1 LKVLLVDDHPLVI
14 EALETRLSKATDLEI
29 VGKAYSGEQAIDE
42 VARLR
47 PDLVLIDL
55 RMPGMGGLE
64 AITRIKSEFPTTAV
78 IVLTMSE
85 SQEHLLQAVLSGA
98 AGYLTKDSS
107 PALLLDAI
115 HAVLGGATT
124 IPTELL
130 RESIRELRRGGPIP
144 SPSNHHHHHRHK
156 LAEPLTEREHEV
168 LRLLAQ
174 GHSNKIIAE
183 TLNIVEAT
191 VKKHVHNIIRK
202 LDVSDRTQ
210 AVIAS
215 IRLGLVNT

>member
-1 LKVLLVDDHPLVI
+1 MKVLLVDDHPLVI

-64 AITRIKSEFPTTAV
+64 AITRIKHDFPSTAV

-130 RESIRELRRGGPIP
+130 RESIRELRRGGPLAT
-144 SPSNHHHHHRHK
+144 SSHHHHHHK

-174 GHSNKIIAE
+174 GHSNKVIAE
-183 TLNIVEAT
+183 MLNIVEAT

-210 AVIAS
+210 AVIVS

>member
-1 LKVLLVDDHPLVI
+1 MKVLLVDDHPLVI
-14 EALETRLSKATDLEI
+14 EALETRLSKAHDLDI

-64 AITRIKSEFPTTAV
+64 AITRIKAEFPTTAV

-85 SQEHLLQAVLSGA
+85 SQEHLLQAVLAGA

-115 HAVLGGATT
+115 HAVLAGATT

-130 RESIRELRRGGPIP
+130 RESLRELRRGGA
-144 SPSNHHHHHRHK
+144 SPPRPRAQ
-156 LAEPLTEREHEV
+156 LAEPLTEREDEV

-174 GHSNKIIAE
+174 GQSNKLIAE
-183 TLNIVEAT
+183 HLSIVEAT

-202 LDVSDRTQ
+202 LSVSDRTQ
-210 AVIAS
+210 AVLTAL
-215 IRLGLVNT
+215 RLGLVST

>member
-1 LKVLLVDDHPLVI
+1 MKVLLVDDHPLVI
-14 EALETRLSKATDLEI
+14 EALETRLSKATDIEI

-47 PDLVLIDL
+47 PDLVLMDL
-55 RMPGMGGLE
+55 RMPGIGGLE
-64 AITRIKSEFPTTAV
+64 AIGRIKSQFPATAV

-85 SQEHLLQAVLSGA
+85 SQDHLLQAVLAGA

-130 RESIRELRRGGPIP
+130 RASILELRRGGSSLERP
-144 SPSNHHHHHRHK
+144 K
-156 LAEPLTEREHEV
+156 TQLAEPLTEREDEV

-174 GHSNKIIAE
+174 GQSNKLIADN
-183 TLNIVEAT
+183 LSIVEAT

-202 LDVSDRTQ
+202 LSVSDRTQ
-210 AVIAS
+210 AVIMAL
-215 IRLGLVNT
+215 RLGLVNT